1 MRRYALLGGSACNA
15 TLLPSTV
22 PCCTA
27 ASRLPV
33 LLFSLDV
40 QALQARGHTV
50 VPVAWSGVV
59 QSILVDPVD
68 DTLMAV
74 SDPRKDG
81 APAGY

>member
-1 MRRYALLGGSACNA
+1 MKTICFLVYM
-15 TLLPSTV
+15 
-22 PCCTA
+22 
-27 ASRLPV
+27 
-33 LLFSLDV
+33 

-50 VPVAWSGVV
+50 LPVAWSGVV

-68 DTLMAV
+68 DTLTAV